1 MALKAYGDDYGNRY
15 AQVYTSETPR
25 VDALATLAAETTVR
39 GLKAF
44 ETGTVVGSATLSGA
58 ELGRDSQTG
67 TFTAT
72 ARFDGTGV
80 QRALENGSLAATGTL
95 TVDEFVRVF
104 ETGNTIGVGTPAVD
118 EFVRVFE
125 AGEFQITGAPSVL
138 DVAKSIQTGSFSATA
153 ELRFTPLV
161 VTDSDDPV
169 EAFRTIF
176 AGIKRQ
182 NFRLPK
188 PDVFAMWD
196 VDPQQRLKKP
206 DPALYVW
213 SPTTGAI
220 ERFSADGDLH
230 TDTRTVEIMVVT
242 LDESQ
247 THRYTEDIIDIL
259 KRYTDDNADLTIY
272 EDVGPTTVED
282 NREDN
287 IYGKSDHYIMSV
299 ELETQRLRDGRA

>member
-1 MALKAYGDDYGNRY
+1 
-15 AQVYTSETPR
+15 
-25 VDALATLAAETTVR
+25 
-39 GLKAF
+39 
-44 ETGTVVGSATLSGA
+44 
-58 ELGRDSQTG
+58 
-67 TFTAT
+67 
-72 ARFDGTGV
+72 
-80 QRALENGSLAATGTL
+80 
-95 TVDEFVRVF
+95 VDEFVRVF
-104 ETGNTIGVGTPAVD
+104 ETGATESVGTLTAD
-118 EFVRVFE
+118 EFVTAFDSGSVDST
-125 AGEFQITGAPSVL
+125 ATITGL
-138 DVAKSIQTGSFSATA
+138 EVAKVTDTGSFSATA

-247 THRYTEDIIDIL
+247 THLYTEDIIDIL

-272 EDVGPTTVED
+272 EDVDPTTVED
-282 NREDN
+282 NRGDN